1 MGIQEL
7 LSQYGDKYIQ
17 ALFVTW
23 KLTAVSFVLAFL
35 IGILITIMRVCPVKP
50 LRWVGDFYVQIF
62 RNIPGATLL
71 IMLVYALPYLNVV
84 LSYYVC
90 VLTAT
95 SLLPAAFCSEY
106 LMAGMNTVSIGQIE
120 AARALGMSF
129 GKILKNVVIPQALRS
144 SVLPMTNLLVATML
158 TTALASQVPM
168 NPTDLTGLVSHIN
181 TRAVGGVTAFLIS
194 AVLYCA
200 TAVVIGQIG
209 NLIDRKCEGFADEQ
223 WTDIHTGCA
232 LRGAGTE
239 DPQRNYGGNCG
250 GAPASGG
257 ADLRRH
263 SSVRHQWTAGRQI
276 LVLFHPVYHLA
287 VYWEWSCRYADGS
300 VDGRRDH
307 IFRRPPADAWQ
318 NQRRQT
324 AGMALHRA
332 H

>member
-144 SVLPMTNLLVATML
+144 SVLPMTNLGDHADDS
-158 TTALASQVPM
+158 AGFPGAHEPHGS
-168 NPTDLTGLVSHIN
+168 DRSGLPYQYQS
-181 TRAVGGVTAFLIS
+181 R
-194 AVLYCA
+194 
-200 TAVVIGQIG
+200 
-209 NLIDRKCEGFADEQ
+209 
-223 WTDIHTGCA
+223 
-232 LRGAGTE
+232 
-239 DPQRNYGGNCG
+239 
-250 GAPASGG
+250 
-257 ADLRRH
+257 
-263 SSVRHQWTAGRQI
+263 
-276 LVLFHPVYHLA
+276 
-287 VYWEWSCRYADGS
+287 
-300 VDGRRDH
+300 GRRDGFPD
-307 IFRRPPADAWQ
+307 FRGAVLRDGGGDRTDWKPD
-318 NQRRQT
+318 
-324 AGMALHRA
+324 
-332 H
+332 